1 MNYTRKR
8 ALLAC
13 DFCRHRKRRCD
24 GKKPCSTCKDSN
36 ADCVYKELPSDRV
49 EDASPSAVID
59 RLARIET
66 LLEQQSHQI
75 YQLNTR
81 SSPGSYPPSQTDYL
95 TEHSQQY
102 DHIPSTVVEIDPG
115 SDSPQFLIPRNHA
128 TLVTTLLSMPPV
140 RDLLGEYPY
149 DFFYQI
155 EENLPLP
162 EHLSSIFD
170 SPLIWPHLDPV
181 ILDKLAESYF
191 RNCHP
196 HHPLFTR
203 SALKAWQTELLG
215 ARQLD
220 NIDTSIC
227 FTVYALGAICASQEG
242 NRKRNDICGI
252 EYFQPAFKI
261 MVRDLVWSFRPNIN
275 TCLAL
280 SLAASY
286 FSHLGRPLQS
296 WRMTQFASRMFLT
309 LVDRNGPLMQTDF
322 EDMEVRIFWQC
333 FMVECDRVADLDVP
347 RSGIEPLGDKMP
359 LPHSTEPRDNENH
372 IYYIAEHAIRRLLN
386 RIHNALYGTESGH
399 ASSYQTVI
407 PDPTF
412 LWKGLSIQK
421 LLSLSSELNR
431 QLEEWYNSI
440 PEYLRPPKGTDPLPN
455 DRARVLRLRYYTA
468 RQLIHRPFLL
478 LTVSRQQEYRSPS
491 HSPMPSSDPFMV
503 PVPVVLEKCQVAIT
517 SCVAYL
523 YNATEMIN
531 KRSPYLWMF
540 SQGCLACFVMLWLA
554 ENSVTLR
561 SSVPAM
567 QHIKGVVTANLR
579 QWAIKNSSFE
589 AEIHI
594 LEQLVFSDHMDT

>member
-66 LLEQQSHQI
+66 LLEQQSRQI

-81 SSPGSYPPSQTDYL
+81 SSPGSYPPSQADFL
-95 TEHSQQY
+95 TELPQQHDY
-102 DHIPSTVVEIDPG
+102 IPSTAVEIDPG
-115 SDSPQFLIPRNHA
+115 PDSPQFLIPRNHA
-128 TLVTTLLSMPPV
+128 TLVTTLLSMPLL
-140 RDLLGEYPY
+140 RDVLGEYPR

-162 EHLSSIFD
+162 GHLSCLFD
-170 SPLIWPHLDPV
+170 GHLIWPPLDPV

-196 HHPLFTR
+196 HHPLFAPST
-203 SALKAWQTELLG
+203 LKVWQTELLE

-220 NIDTSIC
+220 KIGTSIC
-227 FTVYALGAICASQEG
+227 FCVYALGAICSSQEG
-242 NRKRNDICGI
+242 SQKRNEIYGL
-252 EYFQPAFKI
+252 EYFQPALKI
-261 MVRDLVWSFRPNIN
+261 MIRDLVWSFRPNIN

-286 FSHLGRPLQS
+286 FSHLGKPLQS
-296 WRMTQFASRMFLT
+296 WRMAQFASRMFLT
-309 LVDRNGPLMQTDF
+309 LVERNGSLMQTEF

-333 FMVECDRVADLDVP
+333 FMTECDRVADLDVP

-386 RIHNALYGTESGH
+386 RIHNALYGTEPGH
-399 ASSYQTVI
+399 ASSYQAIVA
-407 PDPTF
+407 DPTV
-412 LWKGLSIQK
+412 LWQGLSLQK

-468 RQLIHRPFLL
+468 QQLIHRPFLL
-478 LTVSRQQEYRSPS
+478 LTVSRRQEYRSPS
-491 HSPMPSSDPFMV
+491 HSPMSGSDPFMV
-503 PVPVVLEKCQVAIT
+503 PVPVVLEKCQVSINSCIT
-517 SCVAYL
+517 YL

-540 SQGCLACFVMLWLA
+540 SQGCLACLVMLWLA
-554 ENSVTLR
+554 ENSVALR
-561 SSVPAM
+561 PSVPTM
-567 QHIKGVVTANLR
+567 QHIQSAVIANLR
-579 QWAIKNSSFE
+579 QWAVKDSSFE

>member
-66 LLEQQSHQI
+66 LLEQQSYQI
-75 YQLNTR
+75 NQLNPR
-81 SSPGSYPPSQTDYL
+81 SSPGSYPPSQTDYH
-95 TEHSQQY
+95 TELPQQHDY
-102 DHIPSTVVEIDPG
+102 MPSTALELDLGPE
-115 SDSPQFLIPRNHA
+115 SLQFLIPRNHA
-128 TLVTTLLSMPPV
+128 TLVTTLLSVPLV
-140 RDLLGEYPY
+140 RDLLGEYPRDY
-149 DFFYQI
+149 FYQI

-162 EHLSSIFD
+162 GHLSNIFD
-170 SPLIWPHLDPV
+170 SPLIFPTLDPI
-181 ILDKLAESYF
+181 ILDRLAESYF
-191 RNCHP
+191 RHCHP
-196 HHPLFTR
+196 HHPLFTPQT
-203 SALKAWQTELLG
+203 LKAWQTQLLE

-220 NIDTSIC
+220 TIGTSIC
-227 FTVYALGAICASQEG
+227 FCVYALGAICSSQEG
-242 NRKRNDICGI
+242 SQKRNEILGL
-252 EYFQPAFKI
+252 EYFQPSLKI
-261 MVRDLVWSFRPNIN
+261 VLRELIWSFRPKVD

-280 SLAASY
+280 ALAASY
-286 FSHLGRPLQS
+286 FSHLGRPLHS
-296 WRMTQFASRMFLT
+296 WRMAQFASRMFLT
-309 LVDRNGPLMQTDF
+309 FVDRHRPLAQAKF

-386 RIHNALYGTESGH
+386 RIHNALYGTESSH
-399 ASSYQTVI
+399 ANPYPTVVT
-407 PDPTF
+407 DPTV
-412 LWKGLSIQK
+412 LWQILSLQR

-431 QLEEWYNSI
+431 QLEEWYHSI
-440 PEYLRPPKGTDPLPN
+440 PEYLRPSKGTDPLPN
-455 DRARVLRLRYYTA
+455 DRARVLRLRYYIA

-478 LTVSRQQEYRSPS
+478 LAVSRQQEYQSPS
-491 HSPMPSSDPFMV
+491 QSPMSSSDPYMA
-503 PVPVVLEKCQVAIT
+503 PVPVVLEKCEVAID

-523 YNATEMIN
+523 YNAVDMID

-540 SQGCLACFVMLWLA
+540 SQGCLACFIMIWLA
-554 ENSVTLR
+554 ENSLSLR
-561 SSVPAM
+561 HSVPAM
-567 QHIKGVVTANLR
+567 RPIQSVVIAKLR
-579 QWAIKNSSFE
+579 HWAIKDSTFE
-589 AEIHI
+589 AAIHI
-594 LEQLVFSDHMDT
+594 IEQLVFSDHMET